1 MSSPGPQ
8 RGAPRGA
15 VGDGRRRCAGCGTV
29 LAADNTARLC
39 SRCYREQRDQLRTP
53 PAELRNEFFETDEFR
68 AAFASQHIGKVFK
81 AYRNHPRHLQMFGKA
96 LNQEL
101 LGRWLGLKQGAV
113 SKLENAKVGEQH
125 IGTLQNYAKILHLPQ
140 HLLWFDLPGQSRLSP
155 PLGSRAPGSNLIVP
169 ASRDDILVAAT
180 GMDTLELLQRIR
192 ASAINS
198 SAVDALN
205 ITVEQLCCEY
215 PHADARELITV
226 GKSWLG
232 KVTELLENH
241 LTLVQHRD
249 ILNNAGMLALL
260 VGCLEYDVG
269 NARSAEAT
277 RRMAMELG
285 KESGDPGIVGWAH
298 EMLTW
303 FHLTAGNHRAV
314 IPAAEAGI
322 QAAPSHSVA
331 VQLHGQQAKAYAR
344 MGMPEKVHEALE
356 NGRAL
361 LDKLPYP
368 DRPEHH
374 FVVDPDK
381 WDFYAMDAYRIVGH
395 DQLAW
400 RNAEE
405 VIRRSV
411 NPEGVVVSPMRRAE
425 AELTLAVVAARQND
439 IDEATS
445 LGIQALQGDRKS
457 RPSLLMVA
465 GELEHEL
472 QTYGSNTGADFRELL
487 NDLKRAAHPTE

>member
-1 MSSPGPQ
+1 M
-8 RGAPRGA
+8 
-15 VGDGRRRCAGCGTV
+15 

-39 SRCYREQRDQLRTP
+39 SRCHREKRDELRTP
-53 PAELRNEFFETDEFR
+53 PAQLRNEFFETGEFR
-68 AAFASQHIGKVFK
+68 AAFESQHIGKIFR
-81 AYRNHPRHLQMFGKA
+81 AYRNHPRHLQLFGKA

-101 LGRWLGLKQGAV
+101 LGRWLGLTQAQV
-113 SKLENAKVGEQH
+113 SKIEHGQPEQNLK
-125 IGTLQNYAKILHLPQ
+125 TLRNYARILHLPQ
-140 HLLWFDLPGQSRLSP
+140 HLLWFDLAGQSRLSP
-155 PLGSRAPGSNLIVP
+155 PQYSRANGNNLIVP

-180 GMDTLELLQRIR
+180 GMDTLELLQRVR
-192 ASAINS
+192 TSAIDS

-205 ITVEQLCCEY
+205 ITVEQLCCDY
-215 PHADARELITV
+215 SYTDARELMAV

-232 KVTELLENH
+232 KVTELLGNH
-241 LTLVQHRD
+241 LTLAQHRD
-249 ILNNAGMLALL
+249 ILDNAGMLALL

-298 EMLTW
+298 EMLAW
-303 FHLTAGNHRAV
+303 FHLTAGSHRAV

-322 QAAPSHSVA
+322 QAAPSRSVA
-331 VQLHGQQAKAYAR
+331 VQLYAQQAKAYSR

-368 DRPEHH
+368 ERPENH

-395 DQLAW
+395 DQLAK

-411 NPEGVVVSPMRRAE
+411 NPEGVVVSPMRKAE
-425 AELTLAVVAARQND
+425 AQLTLAVIAARQGD
-439 IDEATS
+439 VDEAAL
-445 LGIQALQGDRKS
+445 LGMGALQGGRQS

-472 QTYGSNTGADFRELL
+472 HTYGSGTGADFCELL
-487 NDLKRAAHPTE
+487 NDLKRAP